1 MISDLSSLLPEDHT
15 GAALI
20 GRVWMPNKKNNLG
33 GPCIVRVT
41 GHSVYNLTAYVP
53 TVSDLINQDNLP
65 EVFDF
70 VTSEKPIATFEE
82 IATNTLADIRD
93 DHLPF
98 FISPIDLQPVKACGV
113 TFFDSLVERMI
124 EERAEGNKD
133 NALLIREELVGKIGA
148 DLNTVKPG
156 SRQALELLTLLK
168 RANLWSQYLEVGLG
182 VDAEVFT
189 KALPLASVG
198 TGAEIGILRSSNW
211 NNPEPEVTVIIN
223 NKGDVVGATLG
234 NDVNHRDIEGRSALL
249 LGRAKDN
256 NAACALGP
264 FIRLLDKSFTLD
276 DVRGLDVQFEVEG
289 QDGNIIRDQ
298 NTMSNIRRDITELVG
313 QCIGPSNSF
322 PDGVALMLG
331 AMSSFNYDRDKE
343 GGGFTHKIGDIV
355 RISSPHLGLLVNR
368 VQYTDNIKVRNYG
381 ISALMKDLAQRS
393 CI

>member
-1 MISDLSSLLPEDHT
+1 
-15 GAALI
+15 
-20 GRVWMPNKKNNLG
+20 MPNKKNNLG
-33 GPCIVRVT
+33 GPRIVRVT
-41 GHSVYNLTAYVP
+41 GRSVYDLTATFP
-53 TVSDLINQDNLP
+53 TISDLINQDNP
-65 EVFDF
+65 QEVSDF
-70 VTSEKPIATFEE
+70 VTSAKPIASFEE
-82 IATNTLADIRD
+82 IAINTLADRRD

-124 EERAEGNKD
+124 EERTGGNKD
-133 NALLIREELVGKIGA
+133 NTSLIRAELVGKIGV

-168 RANLWSQYLEVGLG
+168 QANLWSQYLEVGLG

-223 NKGDVVGATLG
+223 HRGDVVGTTLG

-256 NAACALGP
+256 NAGCALGP

-276 DVRGLDVQFEVEG
+276 DVRGLDVYFEVEG
-289 QDGNIIRDQ
+289 QDGKIIRDQ
-298 NTMSNIRRDITELVG
+298 NTMNNIRRDVTDLVG
-313 QCIGPSNSF
+313 QCIGPSNSY
-322 PDGVALMLG
+322 PDGVALLLG

-343 GGGFTHKIGDIV
+343 GSGFTHKIGDIV
-355 RISSPHLGLLVNR
+355 RISSPQLGLLVNR

-381 ISALMKDLAQRS
+381 INALMKDLAQRS
-393 CI
+393 CM